1 MNEFKKRATETF
13 ETVQAE
19 LFGLSRWMYENPE
32 TAYQEFESSR
42 RLSDT
47 LAEHGFEVTYPAYG
61 IETAFEATTGT
72 SGPRVVICAEYD
84 ALPGV
89 GHACGHNIIA
99 TSSLGAGIAL
109 AGLIEELGIR
119 LTVLG
124 TPAEEGGGGKID
136 LLESGAFEGA
146 AASMLIHPTHR
157 ERGDLADPRLLAA
170 QGLTV
175 EYGGKEA
182 HAAAAPYAG
191 LNALDAFVSAYNSI
205 SALRQQF
212 QEGDRVHGVID
223 EGGLAPNVIPAY
235 TRSRWIVRALSKDRF
250 EELRG
255 KVISCFRSAATATG
269 CTVEITPEGEPYI
282 DLISDPFLVEL
293 FVANSEALGRPM
305 PTHAEIGIPV
315 FASTD
320 MGNVSHAVPSIHPS
334 LAIDTDAVNHQSEF
348 AAATIT
354 ESGNEAIR
362 DGALAMAHTIIDL
375 AVQQAWDRLRVPG
388 HEQKAAIT
396 SAASSGAEAAL

>member
-1 MNEFKKRATETF
+1 MSDLKKRATEAF
-13 ETVQAE
+13 EAAE
-19 LFGLSRWMYENPE
+19 ADLISLSRWMYENPE

-42 RLSDT
+42 RLSET
-47 LAEHGFEVTYPAYG
+47 LAQHGFDVTFPSHG
-61 IETAFEATTGT
+61 IDTAFEATVGT
-72 SGPRVVICAEYD
+72 TGPRVVICAEYD

-99 TSSLGAGIAL
+99 TSSLGAGIGL
-109 AGLIEELGIR
+109 AGLAEELGIR
-119 LTVLG
+119 ITILG

-136 LLESGAFEGA
+136 LLEAGAFEDA

-157 ERGDLADPRLLAA
+157 VRGDLADPRLLAA

-175 EYGGKEA
+175 EYTGKEA

-191 LNALDAFVSAYNSI
+191 VNALDAFVAAYNAV

-212 QEGDRVHGVID
+212 EEGDRVHGVID

-235 TRSRWIVRALSKDRF
+235 TKSRWIVRALSKDRF
-250 EELRG
+250 EELRE
-255 KVISCFRSAATATG
+255 KIIACFQSAATATG

-282 DLISDPFLVEL
+282 DLISDPVLVEL

-305 PTHAEIGIPV
+305 PTHAEVGVPV

-334 LAIDTDAVNHQSEF
+334 LAIDTDAVNHQAEF

-354 ESGNEAIR
+354 ESGNQALR
-362 DGALAMAHTIIDL
+362 DGALAMAYTIIDM
-375 AVQQAWDRLRVPG
+375 AEQKVWDRLSGPG
-388 HEQKAAIT
+388 SSWSGLET
-396 SAASSGAEAAL
+396 SAKE

>member
-1 MNEFKKRATETF
+1 MSDLKQQAADTF
-13 ETVQAE
+13 ETVEAE
-19 LFGLSRWMYENPE
+19 LIELSRWMYEHPE
-32 TAYQEFESSR
+32 TAYEEFESSR
-42 RLSDT
+42 RLSET

-61 IETAFEATTGT
+61 IDTAFEATAGT

-109 AGLIEELGIR
+109 AGLVEELGIR

-136 LLESGAFEGA
+136 LLEAGAFDGA

-175 EYGGKEA
+175 EYHGKEA

-191 LNALDAFVSAYNSI
+191 VNALDAFVSAYNAV

-212 QEGDRVHGVID
+212 REGDRVHGVID
-223 EGGLAPNVIPAY
+223 EGGLAPNVVPAY
-235 TRSRWIVRALSKDRF
+235 AKSRWIVRALTKERF
-250 EELRG
+250 EELRE
-255 KVISCFRSAATATG
+255 KVIACFHAAATATG
-269 CTVEITPEGEPYI
+269 CTVEITPEGEPYV
-282 DLISDPFLVEL
+282 DLISDPVLVEL
-293 FVANSEALGRPM
+293 FVANSETLGRPM
-305 PTHAEIGIPV
+305 PTHAEVGVPV

-334 LAIDTDAVNHQSEF
+334 VAIDTDAVNHQAEF

-354 ESGNEAIR
+354 ESGNKALR
-362 DGALAMAHTIIDL
+362 DGALAMAHTIIDMAVEKVWTRL
-375 AVQQAWDRLRVPG
+375 AEPTHDR
-388 HEQKAAIT
+388 T
-396 SAASSGAEAAL
+396 STPPSDSSSG